1 MKKNRWYL
9 RLLALL
15 VLCGALNV
23 TITAAA
29 EAGSSDDPLVTLSYL
44 NETFMDSIMER
55 VDQKIAARNAQLG
68 ISAGSGAGA
77 ASNFTVVTLTS
88 GQVLTGDI
96 GCEVMLRVGTA
107 VCVSPS
113 SPGLIDETAATA
125 LNNGSALV
133 QNHLYMMTIEGR
145 GVRATAGTTK
155 LLVRG
160 SYTVARSPHKRPR
173 LGIGCARRGRLE
185 RGQSDGQVST
195 DAGRCLC
202 GGAHHGAG
210 GAVHLV

>member
-1 MKKNRWYL
+1 
-9 RLLALL
+9 
-15 VLCGALNV
+15 
-23 TITAAA
+23 
-29 EAGSSDDPLVTLSYL
+29 
-44 NETFMDSIMER
+44 MDSIMER

-107 VCVSPS
+107 VCGFSLQPR
-113 SPGLIDETAATA
+113 LIDETAATA

-133 QNHLYMMTIEGR
+133 QNHLYMMTLRAGA
-145 GVRATAGTTK
+145 VRATAGTTK

-160 SYTVARSPHKRPR
+160 SYTVA
-173 LGIGCARRGRLE
+173 
-185 RGQSDGQVST
+185 
-195 DAGRCLC
+195 
-202 GGAHHGAG
+202 
-210 GAVHLV
+210 